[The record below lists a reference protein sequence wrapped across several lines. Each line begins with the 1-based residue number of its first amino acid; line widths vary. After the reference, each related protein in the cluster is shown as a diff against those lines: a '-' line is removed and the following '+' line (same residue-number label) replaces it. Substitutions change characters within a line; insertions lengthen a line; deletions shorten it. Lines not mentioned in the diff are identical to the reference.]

1 MVYSEIRDLGKHV
14 GQEVTLRGWLYNK
27 RKSGKIRFLM
37 VRDGSGLIQC
47 VVLKNEIDEKIWDK
61 SDEITQESSLKIT
74 GIINE
79 DKRSPCGFEMLVKD
93 IEIVQLATDYPITPK
108 EHGSEFLLN
117 NRHLWIRS
125 MKQHAILKVRSEIVK
140 ACRGFFDNR
149 NFVLID
155 SPLLTPAA
163 AEGTTTLFSTDYFGD
178 TAFLSQSGQLYLE
191 PACMSFG
198 KVYCFGPTFRA
209 EKSKTRRHLTE
220 FWMIEPEVAWLEID
234 GLMQLAEDF
243 IKSIVTHALE
253 HCQNEL
259 KILERDT
266 SKLEKVA
273 AGGFPKMSYDDAI
286 KTLQAKGHDIQWGSD
301 FGAPDE
307 TALTEGSDLPL
318 MVHRWPAEIKAFY
331 MEPDP
336 ENDKLVLGVDVLAPE
351 GYGEIIGGSQRI
363 GDPDK
368 LLAKIHEHNLPE
380 EAYQWYID
388 IRRFGG
394 VPHSGFGMGL
404 ERAITWITG
413 IHHLRETIP
422 YPRTIN
428 RLYP

>member
-1 MVYSEIRDLGKHV
+1 MPFVEVRHLSRYD
-14 GQEVTLRGWLYNK
+14 GQDVTVRGWLYNK
-27 RKSGKIRFLM
+27 RSSGKIRFLL
-37 VRDGSGLIQC
+37 VRDGSGLVQC
-47 VVLKNEIDEKIWDK
+47 IVSRNDVPEEVFTI
-61 SDEITQESSLKIT
+61 SDTITQESSLRIT
-74 GIINE
+74 GTVHA
-79 DKRSPCGFEMLVKD
+79 DHRSPGGFELLVKH
-93 IEIVQLATDYPITPK
+93 IELVQLAEDYPITPK
-108 EHGSEFLLN
+108 EHGAEFLLN

-125 MKQHAILKVRSEIVK
+125 SKQHALLRLRHQIVR
-140 ACRGFFDNR
+140 ACRTFFDDR
-149 NFVLID
+149 DFVLID
-155 SPLLTPAA
+155 SPILTPAA
-163 AEGTTTLFSTDYFGD
+163 AEGTTTLFSTDYFGE
-178 TAFLSQSGQLYLE
+178 TAYLSQSGQLYLE

-234 GLMQLAEDF
+234 GLMELAENF
-243 IKSIVTHALE
+243 LTHIVSWCLE
-253 HCQNEL
+253 KCRPEL
-259 KILERDT
+259 ETLERDL
-266 SKLEKVA
+266 SKLEA
-273 AGGFPKMSYDDAI
+273 AASGPYPRITYDEAI
-286 KTLQAKGHDIQWGSD
+286 RRLKSKGNAIEWGMD

-307 TALTEGSDLPL
+307 TALTEDSDKPL

-336 ENDKLVLGVDVLAPE
+336 ENDKLILGVDVLAPE

-363 GDPDK
+363 GNPDK
-368 LLAKIHEHNLPE
+368 LVDKIRQHQLPE
-380 EAYQWYID
+380 AAYQWYIE
-388 IRRFGG
+388 IRKFGG

-404 ERAITWITG
+404 ERCVTWIAG

>member
-1 MVYSEIRDLGKHV
+1 MNVEIRDLKNHV
-14 GQEVTLRGWLYNK
+14 DQEVTVRGWLYNK
-27 RKSGKIRFLM
+27 RSSGKIQFLII
-37 VRDGSGLIQC
+37 RDGSGLMQG
-47 VVLKNEIDEKIWDK
+47 VVVKKEVTPEVWENGNSL
-61 SDEITQESSLKIT
+61 TQESSLKIS
-74 GIINE
+74 GVIRK
-79 DKRSPCGFEMLVKD
+79 DDRSVGGYEMTVSN
-93 IEIVQLATDYPITPK
+93 IVPVQIAEDYPITPK

-117 NRHLWIRS
+117 NRHLWMRS
-125 MKQHAILKVRSEIVK
+125 SKQHAILRVRSQVVQ
-140 ACRGFFDNR
+140 ACRRFFDDR

-155 SPLLTPAA
+155 SPILTPAA
-163 AEGTTTLFSTDYFGD
+163 AEGTTTLFATDYFGEE
-178 TAFLSQSGQLYLE
+178 AFLSQSGQLYLE

-220 FWMIEPEVAWLEID
+220 FWMIEPEVAWLEIE

-243 IKSIVTHALE
+243 IQYIVTWALE
-253 HCQNEL
+253 NCKHEL
-259 KILERDT
+259 EVLERDT
-266 SKLEKVA
+266 SKLESA
-273 AGGFPKMSYDDAI
+273 ANGPYPRMSYTDAI
-286 KTLQAKGHDIQWGSD
+286 KLLKEKGHDIEFGSD

-307 TALTEGSDLPL
+307 TALTEELDKPL

-336 ENDKLVLGVDVLAPE
+336 EDEKLVLGVDMLAPE

-363 GDPDK
+363 GDPEK
-368 LLAKIHEHNLPE
+368 LLTKIHEHELPE
-380 EAYQWYID
+380 EAYKWYIE
-388 IRRFGG
+388 IRKYGG

-422 YPRTIN
+422 YPRMIN